1 MGKSKKKLDDLKK
14 DLKTLKKKDMKKI
27 VGGKNDKKKKN
38 WNNGLGGIVPQW
50 NNWFTLQKEGLFQL
64 LG

>member
-1 MGKSKKKLDDLKK
+1 MGKPKKKLDDLKK

-38 WNNGLGGIVPQW
+38 WNNGLGGIVPQ
-50 NNWFTLQKEGLFQL
+50 
-64 LG
+64 

>member
-27 VGGKNDKKKKN
+27 VGGKNGKKKKK
-38 WNNGLGGIVPQW
+38 WNSGLGGSVPQ
-50 NNWFTLQKEGLFQL
+50 
-64 LG
+64 